1 MTNTEFMER
10 AAITTEA
17 LAAAG
22 KLNPQ
27 QANKFID
34 YVIDES
40 VMRAMT
46 RIERFRP
53 EELYIDKIG
62 VGKRVA
68 MLASEAEDPRSR
80 RGVSTSR
87 VVLKPVDIVVPFEIG
102 DRFKRF
108 NIEGDDVE
116 DHVIRMM
123 AIQLANNLDELWIA
137 GNNNGIVQLEDDV
150 YPDGSTTQY
159 VKDAYLSAFAGFLKL
174 AESGHVVDAENAAL
188 SASIFN
194 KALLAMP
201 TKFRKNKAM
210 LKYLLSPD
218 HEQGYRETVSG
229 RLTGLGDQALQAQ
242 TNLTPFGVELMPVP
256 LLERNPLYAE
266 NSVANNDGTTATQLT
281 HKPMSDLV
289 LTKTTIGRVPEDAYL
304 LATDYTEDE
313 TNGTWTRLGGGSIPS
328 AGTIRATY
336 RTAGKMLLTNPQ
348 NLIIGIGMDISIEKD
363 RDIWKKMNQFA
374 ISVSVACE
382 VEEVDALVMVKN
394 LKDPTV

>member
-1 MTNTEFMER
+1 
-10 AAITTEA
+10 
-17 LAAAG
+17 
-22 KLNPQ
+22 
-27 QANKFID
+27 
-34 YVIDES
+34 
-40 VMRAMT
+40 
-46 RIERFRP
+46 
-53 EELYIDKIG
+53 
-62 VGKRVA
+62 
-68 MLASEAEDPRSR
+68 
-80 RGVSTSR
+80 
-87 VVLKPVDIVVPFEIG
+87 VVPFEIG

-116 DHVIRMM
+116 DHVIHLM
-123 AIQLANNLDELWIA
+123 AVQLANNLDELWIA

-174 AESGHVVDAENAAL
+174 AELGHVVDAQNAAL
-188 SASIFN
+188 SAAIFN

-201 TKFRKNKAM
+201 TKFRKNKTM
-210 LKYLLSPD
+210 IKYLLSPD
-218 HEQGYRETVSG
+218 HEQDYRETVSG

-266 NSVANNDGTTATQLT
+266 DTVANTDGTTPTQLS

-289 LTKTTIGRVPEDAYL
+289 LSKTTIGRVPEDAY
-304 LATDYTEDE
+304 AVASDYTEDE
-313 TNGTWTRLGGGSIPS
+313 TNGKWTRLGAGAIPS
-328 AGTIRATY
+328 GGTVRATY

-382 VEEVDALVMVKN
+382 VEETDALVMVKD